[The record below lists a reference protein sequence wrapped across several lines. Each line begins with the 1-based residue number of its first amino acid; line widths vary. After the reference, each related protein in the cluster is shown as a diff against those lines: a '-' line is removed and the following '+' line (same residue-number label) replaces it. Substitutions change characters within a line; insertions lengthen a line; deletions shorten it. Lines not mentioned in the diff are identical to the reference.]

1 MAWDTTTHQPLHTSL
16 EPSDSPLTL
25 TSRRAASLLYV
36 GVRRWRL
43 TTDDTHATPQPDAQ
57 PTRTDRQPTK
67 RRRPRVPCAHGPE
80 LPYGRGTDTQT
91 HEERPELPCGRGK
104 PSLGQ
109 HPTPA
114 NPTPNRQTTTDRT
127 DRQLLLRAARL
138 VAAAPLSPPSSA
150 VAVGEAL
157 WTPPVPSPHNRGLPR
172 VWASLLVVLL
182 CCPLYRR
189 TVRSPLRRYSARS
202 VSNDTAE
209 SPTDVVFSKNLRGT
223 NPQATDCTAGTTSRQ
238 VPLLCLPDNHND
250 TRWRGIFVS
259 HKFLSRVRHTPG
271 AKRFTSLSH

>member
-43 TTDDTHATPQPDAQ
+43 TTDDTHATPQPDTQ
-57 PTRTDRQPTK
+57 PTD
-67 RRRPRVPCAHGPE
+67 
-80 LPYGRGTDTQT
+80 D
-91 HEERPELPCGRGK
+91 
-104 PSLGQ
+104 
-109 HPTPA
+109 
-114 NPTPNRQTTTDRT
+114 NRQTDR
-127 DRQLLLRAARL
+127 RLLLRAARL

-157 WTPPVPSPHNRGLPR
+157 WTPPVPSAHNRGLPR

-223 NPQATDCTAGTTSRQ
+223 NPQATDCTAGNHFAAGTTA
-238 VPLLCLPDNHND
+238 
-250 TRWRGIFVS
+250 
-259 HKFLSRVRHTPG
+259 LSP
-271 AKRFTSLSH
+271 